1 MKQNQL
7 ARIARPAG
15 FTLVELLVVIAI
27 IAILGSVVAV
37 KLFKKPEEAKVAAAL
52 AQIQNLQLAA
62 DNFQISRGRSINSL
76 QELVPEDMD
85 EIPKDPWG
93 GDYTIE
99 NTSDGRAKVKCS
111 NYESR
116 KSLLIRTDISV
127 GGQGSPR

>member
-1 MKQNQL
+1 MKQSQL
-7 ARIARPAG
+7 TRGARPAG

-52 AQIQNLQLAA
+52 AQIQNLQLGA
-62 DNFQISRGRSINSL
+62 DNFQISRGRPINSL

-93 GDYTIE
+93 GDYTVE
-99 NTSDGRAKVKCS
+99 NTSDGRAKVKCA
-111 NYESR
+111 NYEAK
-116 KSLLIRTDISV
+116 KSLLNRTDVSV
-127 GGQGSPR
+127 GGQR

>member
-37 KLFKKPEEAKVAAAL
+37 KLFKKPEEAKVAAEL

-76 QELVPEDMD
+76 QELVPEDLD